1 MLNQQTRECGWFKC
15 CNALTGHS
23 ALELHFFKLLQRLKV
38 VFIERKK
45 NAFSSLIDF
54 IKMISAI
61 IFLLQIQIYNK
72 LNEIKLEFLAVGLR
86 HLHNSQLS
94 ATFTPAVTSEFY

>member
-1 MLNQQTRECGWFKC
+1 
-15 CNALTGHS
+15 
-23 ALELHFFKLLQRLKV
+23 
-38 VFIERKK
+38 
-45 NAFSSLIDF
+45 
-54 IKMISAI
+54 MISAI

-94 ATFTPAVTSEFY
+94 ATFTPAVTSEFYWKQTVWRIQRIAALPHNSIYWKFQTLFITGCDAQ

>member
-1 MLNQQTRECGWFKC
+1 
-15 CNALTGHS
+15 
-23 ALELHFFKLLQRLKV
+23 
-38 VFIERKK
+38 
-45 NAFSSLIDF
+45 
-54 IKMISAI
+54 MISAI